1 MVPYTALYV
10 RFDVLVLRCKGV
22 DLHNEM
28 IVLYWS
34 CGFACHIILSCAQA
48 GTGMDQICVI

>member
-10 RFDVLVLRCKGV
+10 RFDVLILRCKGV

-28 IVLYWS
+28 IVLHWS
-34 CGFACHIILSCAQA
+34 CGFACHIILGCAQA
-48 GTGMDQICVI
+48 GKGMDQICVI